1 MSAVGDAVP
10 LLMRRNSAARSEGN
24 SRLISWASVT
34 GEIYD
39 IMTLTTRRRDGR
51 NA

>member
-24 SRLISWASVT
+24 SRLIFWASVT